1 MFGMGAARKGG
12 GRSRARRAAALT
24 LAAALAAAGP
34 VGPAVAAGAE
44 ATGGQV
50 TRLMPQLACIATI
63 RAGDALLSGIHTG
76 SLPHHVFIQRCD
88 GLWLSLSRRNG
99 QWRTQPI
106 GSRYI
111 PKFLPKRKPF
121 AIPDGRVTVG
131 ARNIRE
137 AWLTRPTRRYDHA
150 VLGDDI
156 EAGGLAVSD
165 AGGRRVE
172 TILPEREVF
181 EDRMARLLDLDGDGR
196 DEIIVVHTYRDRGAA
211 LAVYGLFGRRETERL
226 VRLAESAPIGQ
237 PKRWL
242 NPAAAGDFDGDGR
255 LEIAWVETPHINGVL
270 KIARLEGTG
279 ERRRLA
285 LLAQA
290 RGFSNHERGSRILQQ
305 AVSFDWDGDGRADV
319 ILPDA
324 VRKAILAVRLVNGQ
338 LETVAR
344 MPIDGVID
352 SPIVAADLDRD
363 DRGEAL
369 LVTKDGR
376 LLAFSPAAPK

>member
-1 MFGMGAARKGG
+1 MRMSGVKGRG
-12 GRSRARRAAALT
+12 GWWRRSGLAVAAAMLAAMVSGMQAGP
-24 LAAALAAAGP
+24 LAAA
-34 VGPAVAAGAE
+34 E
-44 ATGGQV
+44 AKGGQV
-50 TRLMPQLACIATI
+50 TRLMPQLGCIATL
-63 RAGDALLSGIHTG
+63 RAGDALLGGIHAG
-76 SLPHHVFIQRCD
+76 SLPHHIFIQRCD
-88 GLWLSLSRRNG
+88 GLWLSLSQRDG

-111 PKFLPKRKPF
+111 PRFLPKRKPF
-121 AIPDGRVTVG
+121 ATPDARVTVG

-172 TILPEREVF
+172 TILPEEEVF

-211 LAVYGLFGRRETERL
+211 LAIYGLFGKRETERL
-226 VRLAESAPIGQ
+226 VRLAESTPIGE
-237 PKRWL
+237 PYRWL

-255 LEIAWVETPHINGVL
+255 LEIAWVETPHMGGVL
-270 KIARLEGTG
+270 KVGRLEGTG
-279 ERRRLA
+279 EKRRLA
-285 LLAQA
+285 MLAQA
-290 RGFSNHERGSRILQQ
+290 RGFSNHEKGSRILQQ
-305 AVSFDWDGDGRADV
+305 AVSFDWDGDGRADI

-324 VRKAILAVRLVNGQ
+324 ARKAMVAVRYADGR

-344 MPIDGVID
+344 LPINGVID

-363 DRGEAL
+363 GRGEAL

-376 LLAFSPAAPK
+376 LLAFAPAARP